1 MRNQPDTTAV
11 DSTVAHLDH
20 VGLLGEV
27 KATVAGLFGRRE
39 TRSNFWDLVT
49 GLLLEL
55 PRANCWTIGEAVGH
69 EGPHRLQHLLSRA
82 AWDAEAVLA
91 AVAGWVAGQLADRL
105 DGPVVLVV
113 DETGDEKSSTDA
125 VGAASQYSGS
135 LGGVGVCQVAVHLS
149 LASPV
154 GHAVIGRRLYL
165 PADWAADDE
174 RRTLAGV
181 PDETAFATKPD
192 LALALLAEAVAAG
205 VRADYVAADEVY
217 SSRAFR
223 TGCRRLDL
231 AYVAATPA
239 NRQVTTSD
247 GRKRTCADAVALVPA
262 GAWARMRTGTA
273 TKGAKDY
280 DWAMLAIEPDDTP
293 TGTRPDGRPWPGG
306 HSVLLA
312 RRHRYTRKI
321 SFFRCW
327 TPNPVPLADL
337 VAVVCARWHVEEDF
351 QLSKRTVGLDQG
363 QVRTSD
369 LLAPL
374 VDRRPDRLRLP
385 GHRRPPRTP
394 SHHRPR
400 PTRPDPHHLPRT
412 ATPAHRHRPT
422 PTPPRP
428 RPRQPLVTLATTTP
442 GHRPTMPPSLEHL
455 RRPSGLNI
463 TNYNCRDYAAFVA
476 VR

>member
-363 QVRTSD
+363 QVRTWISWHRWSTAALTAYAFLVIAALHEHRATTGHDPPD
-369 LLAPL
+369 LIPITCPELQHLLTAT
-374 VDRRPDRLRLP
+374 VLP
-385 GHRRPPRTP
+385 PPRRDLDHVNHW
-394 SHHRPR
+394 SHWRRRHQA
-400 PTRPDPHHLPRT
+400 T
-412 ATPAHRHRPT
+412 A
-422 PTPPRP
+422 
-428 RPRQPLVTLATTTP
+428 
-442 GHRPTMPPSLEHL
+442 
-455 RRPSGLNI
+455 RRCHQAWN
-463 TNYNCRDYAAFVA
+463 TYADQAA
-476 VR
+476 